1 MERMIVI
8 KEVFEKLGINDYHFF
23 DDEFVEY
30 KGVVYDNE
38 NNPFEVEGD
47 FNLTD
52 NELSYSILFYDIN
65 NDIEYDGMIGRIIDF
80 NSKDTENKIMDLI
93 IPNFVFV

>member
-1 MERMIVI
+1 MIVI
-8 KEVFEKLGINDYHFF
+8 KKVFEKLGINDYHFF

-30 KGVVYDNE
+30 KGVVHDNE

-65 NDIEYDGMIGRIIDF
+65 NDIEYDGMIGRIKDF
-80 NSKDTENKIMDLI
+80 NSEDIENKIINLI
-93 IPNFVFV
+93 TPNFVLV